1 MRVGSSL
8 ISVLSLLAVG
18 SRGQKISQG
27 DADDKHISSA
37 SGNGT
42 IVSPPMPP
50 PLNSTYFCTIDK
62 GEVINPTC
70 DVTFDEIN
78 EINGKIRG
86 NLVNLVHTDFFKY
99 FRLHLY
105 KECPFWDQ
113 NNGFC
118 VNRACAVDVV
128 EDWDSLPEYWQPEVL
143 GGLEEN
149 ETISDEESVKEDC
162 KFLDDLC
169 ANDKKKRMIE
179 PDIEYCDISDFHGEG
194 SVLVDLTANP
204 ERFTG
209 YGGQESAQIWS
220 SIYGENCFSKGET
233 GQSLA
238 KDAFYRLV
246 SGLHASI
253 ASHLSSDH
261 LNTETGRWGPD
272 LDLFMARVGNFPD
285 RVSNMY
291 FNYAL
296 VSKALWKIKPY
307 LSHLR
312 FCDSYDHN
320 VKTTILNILSQL
332 DSKVFNE
339 DLIFEGELSS
349 KVKDDFR
356 TRFKN
361 VTKIMDCVHCDRCRM
376 WGKVQTTGYATSL
389 KILFE
394 LDESD
399 ENSKQHVVDKLT
411 KYELIALFNTFD
423 RLSKSIESVNEFEKI
438 YNTRLAGG
446 KIASFFKQNNF
457 FKLLGKASRSISDS
471 VQSITKSI
479 DQNTDGSKSTKS
491 KEPNGPV
498 FSDLKMPEK
507 KSDKFDEFLTNV
519 WVKAWH
525 TEIHNVGE
533 AFRFIF
539 RSYIDLPRNLYTI
552 ALSTI
557 NNMWNS
563 FVGANYLNWEEENP
577 VVYNLN
583 TW

>member
-1 MRVGSSL
+1 MKAGSGLLS
-8 ISVLSLLAVG
+8 ILSLLATG
-18 SRGQKISQG
+18 SRGQNVTEPNLDTKSISFN
-27 DADDKHISSA
+27 
-37 SGNGT
+37 GNT
-42 IVSPPMPP
+42 SNVPPPVPP

-62 GEVINPTC
+62 GEVISPTC

-78 EINGKIRG
+78 EINHKIRKD
-86 NLVNLVHTDFFKY
+86 LVNLVHTDFFKY

-105 KECPFWDQ
+105 KQCPFWNQ

-118 VNRACAVDVV
+118 VSRSCAVDVV

-143 GGLEEN
+143 GGLQEN
-149 ETISDEESVKEDC
+149 ETISDEESVTEDC

-179 PDIEYCDISDFHGEG
+179 PDIEYCDVNDLHGEG

-209 YGGQESAQIWS
+209 YGGQEASQIWS
-220 SIYGENCFSKGET
+220 SIYGENCFSKGES

-238 KDAFYRLV
+238 KDAFYRLI

-253 ASHLSSDH
+253 ATHLSNDH
-261 LNTETGRWGPD
+261 LNTETGKWGPD

-291 FNYAL
+291 FNYAV

-307 LSHLR
+307 LDHLR
-312 FCDSYDHN
+312 FCDSYDPS
-320 VKTTILNILSQL
+320 VKATIMNILSQL
-332 DSKVFNE
+332 NSKIFNE

-349 KVKDDFR
+349 KLKDDFR
-356 TRFKN
+356 IRFKN

-399 ENSKQHVVDKLT
+399 ESSKQHVVDKLT

-423 RLSKSIESVNEFEKI
+423 RLSKSIESVNGFEKM
-438 YNTRLAGG
+438 YNVRLEGG

-457 FKLLGKASRSISDS
+457 FKLLGRAGKSISESVQGISRSGEQVSGES
-471 VQSITKSI
+471 AT
-479 DQNTDGSKSTKS
+479 SKGQKTS
-491 KEPNGPV
+491 GPV
-498 FSDLKMPEK
+498 FGDLKLPEEK
-507 KSDKFDEFLTNV
+507 PRNSNESSTNI
-519 WVKAWH
+519 WIRAWH

-539 RSYIDLPRNLYTI
+539 RSYIDLPRNLYTLV
-552 ALSTI
+552 LSTI
-557 NNMWNS
+557 NSMWNS
-563 FVGANYLNWEEENP
+563 FVGARYWNWEEENP
-577 VVYNLN
+577 IVYNLN